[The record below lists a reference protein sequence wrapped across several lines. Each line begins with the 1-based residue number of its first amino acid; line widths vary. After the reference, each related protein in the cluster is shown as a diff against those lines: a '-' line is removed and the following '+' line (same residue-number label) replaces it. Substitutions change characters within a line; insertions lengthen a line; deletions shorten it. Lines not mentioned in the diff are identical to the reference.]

1 MRRTHSLAVV
11 EPPPDAGHIVRAFRL
26 RVGFTEEELA
36 HALGISFSTVSRWEN
51 GHMKPSGLA
60 WEALGKLAAENGTPL
75 LVESSDVATTE
86 GSRVDRLSRGS
97 PERHRVQRLREPVCG
112 VHHAESDAGQVGS

>member
-1 MRRTHSLAVV
+1 MGRTHSL
-11 EPPPDAGHIVRAFRL
+11 EPPPNAGHLIRAFRL
-26 RVGFTEEELA
+26 QLGLTLEELA

-75 LVESSDVATTE
+75 LRGVERRCHDGRE
-86 GSRVDRLSRGS
+86 PVDRPSRGS

>member
-1 MRRTHSLAVV
+1 MHGLAVV
-11 EPPPDAGHIVRAFRL
+11 VPPPNAGPLIRAFRL
-26 RVGFTEEELA
+26 QAGLTLEGLA

-86 GSRVDRLSRGS
+86 GSR
-97 PERHRVQRLREPVCG
+97 
-112 VHHAESDAGQVGS
+112 

>member
-11 EPPPDAGHIVRAFRL
+11 VPPPNAGHIIRAFRL

-51 GHMKPSGLA
+51 GYMKPSRLA
-60 WEALGKLAAENGTPL
+60 WQAFAQLAAESGRAL
-75 LVESSDVATTE
+75 Q
-86 GSRVDRLSRGS
+86 GG
-97 PERHRVQRLREPVCG
+97 G
-112 VHHAESDAGQVGS
+112 

>member
-51 GHMKPSGLA
+51 GHMKPSRLA
-60 WEALGKLAAENGTPL
+60 WEALAQFAAENGTPL
-75 LVESSDVATTE
+75 LVESSEDARE
-86 GSRVDRLSRGS
+86 RGKLRPAPDYPRV
-97 PERHRVQRLREPVCG
+97 G
-112 VHHAESDAGQVGS
+112 VTR